1 MILTRKR
8 KQIKIASVWPDLSR
22 LSILLA
28 PSDLEARFEAKGH
41 RLILLHFLLSTLMS
55 ARLTDTTGVQD
66 SSKSV
71 QSSTTGQLEG
81 ALAALNIGKPPPN
94 VTPGQFFAQLCAVIE
109 KINANDR
116 KVKTVPS
123 KKTRRIECLPDAF

>member
-1 MILTRKR
+1 
-8 KQIKIASVWPDLSR
+8 
-22 LSILLA
+22 
-28 PSDLEARFEAKGH
+28 
-41 RLILLHFLLSTLMS
+41 MS

-94 VTPGQFFAQLCAVIE
+94 VTPGQFFAQICAVIE

-116 KVKTVPS
+116 KVKTVPFE
-123 KKTRRIECLPDAF
+123 KKETNLMFARHLLTYVLHIFYL